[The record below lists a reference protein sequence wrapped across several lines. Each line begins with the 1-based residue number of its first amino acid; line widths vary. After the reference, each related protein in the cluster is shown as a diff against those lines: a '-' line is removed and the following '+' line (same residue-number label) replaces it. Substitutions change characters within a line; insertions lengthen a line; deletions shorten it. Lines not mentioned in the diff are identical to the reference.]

1 MEDMLSQAEIDALL
15 NGSSSEGN
23 EENSANEELTSQEID
38 ALGEIGNISMGTSAT
53 TLNSLLDKG

>member
-23 EENSANEELTSQEID
+23 EENSAFQQFSD
-38 ALGEIGNISMGTSAT
+38 
-53 TLNSLLDKG
+53 